1 MLTLIHNSVSNKTGL
16 TTKRLID
23 LLIAIPCLLL
33 FTPLILLIA
42 FLVRLDSPGNLFFMQ
57 TRTGRNR
64 KPFSIF
70 KIRTLY
76 IQHFGIFPGEDE
88 PDNYRIT
95 KIGKFLRRSKL
106 DELPQLLNVVLGSM
120 SLVGPRPDIPE
131 QVAMYTPQQSERL
144 LVKPGLTGVTQISG
158 NIFLSWP
165 DRIRL
170 DVWYIRNRSLLLDI
184 KIIALTLVAVFKGE
198 TIDSDPFNL
207 HLQ

>member
-42 FLVRLDSPGNLFFMQ
+42 FLVRLDSPGNPFFMQ

>member
-42 FLVRLDSPGNLFFMQ
+42 FLVRLASPGNPFFMQ

>member
-1 MLTLIHNSVSNKTGL
+1 
-16 TTKRLID
+16 
-23 LLIAIPCLLL
+23 LIAIPCLLL

-42 FLVRLDSPGNLFFMQ
+42 FLVRLDSPGNPFFMQ